1 MAFRKRL
8 NRLAYCLD
16 LKTHRTWQQFFA
28 LRAIYYRDLWQQ
40 AAAIN
45 SASCSQWHSNFL
57 RIERNGMATF
67 VNLSRIM
74 LDDHLTLEIFGN
86 KGMTY
91 ELLDKKDCHIPSYRL
106 IDANDTKRAI
116 EFFDSSS
123 KRIVIKPAVGTG
135 GGRGVTNNITSVEKL
150 KQAIRRAARHSTK
163 LLIEEHIDGD
173 SYRLLYLNGQFIDA
187 IRRESPCV
195 IGDGKS
201 RLRKLIE
208 NECRQRLRQ
217 KTVRA
222 LSPLLIDDDCRLEL
236 SRQGMSLNTVPGM
249 GQQIKVK
256 HAVNE
261 NTTQENHQV
270 STEVHKDIIE
280 LGARLSKELNIS
292 FAGLDIITTDITVP
306 LEQSGGVINEIN
318 TTPGIHHHYL
328 ISSPENAT
336 PVAQLLLEYMFNSHD
351 GVIYP

>member
-1 MAFRKRL
+1 MEFRKGL
-8 NRLAYCLD
+8 DRLAYYLD
-16 LKTHRTWQQFFA
+16 LKTRRTWRQFFD

-40 AAAIN
+40 AAMVS
-45 SASCSQWHSNFL
+45 SASCSQWQDNFL
-57 RIERNGMATF
+57 KIERNGMATF
-67 VNLSRIM
+67 VNLSNVM
-74 LDDHLTLEIFGN
+74 LDDHLTLRIFGN

-91 ELLDKKDCHIPSYRL
+91 DLLEKKDCHIPSYCL
-106 IDANDTKRAI
+106 IDADDTKRI
-116 EFFDSSS
+116 IDFFDSSS
-123 KRIVIKPAVGTG
+123 KRIVVKPAMGTG
-135 GGRGVTNNITSVEKL
+135 GGRGVTSNVTSVDNL
-150 KQAIRRAARHSTK
+150 KHAVRRAARYSTK
-163 LLIEEHIDGD
+163 LLLEEHIDGD
-173 SYRLLYLNGQFIDA
+173 SYRLLYINGKFIDA

-195 IGDGKS
+195 IGNGKS
-201 RLRKLIE
+201 SLRKLIE
-208 NECRQRLRQ
+208 SECRQRLEQ
-217 KTVRA
+217 KPVQA

-236 SRQGMSLNTVPGM
+236 SRQGMSLNTVPGI
-249 GQQIKVK
+249 GQHIKVK

-270 STEVHKDIIE
+270 STVVHKDIIE

-336 PVAQLLLEYMFNSHD
+336 PVAQLLLDYIFSSHE